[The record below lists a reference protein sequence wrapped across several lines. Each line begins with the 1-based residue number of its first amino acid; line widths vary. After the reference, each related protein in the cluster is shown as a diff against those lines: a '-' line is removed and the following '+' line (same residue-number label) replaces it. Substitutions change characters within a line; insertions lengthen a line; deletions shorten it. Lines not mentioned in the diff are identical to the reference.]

1 MYPFLT
7 IIIPAYNAERY
18 VSQTLDSILSQSYCD
33 YEIILINDGSTDG
46 TPVICRDYASK
57 NENIILIDKDNG
69 GVAVTRNRGLDIA
82 RGTYVMFID
91 SDDIIYPNTLDEIAN
106 VLLKKEPDMLRFD
119 FKTINERNENLYPNY
134 LFHKRMK
141 YVDKIMDAS
150 SFMRKVIMDEYY
162 LCMHVFK
169 SSIIKDDDIRFKE
182 NCTYNEDTLFIMK
195 FLQYSKKHIYVP
207 VVLYGYRKYSGA
219 VTAKFTKKN
228 YFDVK
233 AVFSELDSLA
243 KHAENKL
250 SACMQPAIQS
260 IGWHVYQE
268 ADRFHDV
275 EGKQNI
281 KNQCISSPVILEWKL
296 IASLGE
302 GIALKLYPF
311 IVFLKKLIRKAKYTF
326 V

>member
-57 NENIILIDKDNG
+57 NENIIFIDKDNE
-69 GVAVTRNRGLDIA
+69 GVAVTRNKGLDIA

-91 SDDIIYPNTLDEIAN
+91 SDDIIYPNTLGKIAE
-106 VLLKKEPDMLRFD
+106 VLLNEKPDMLRFD
-119 FKTINERNENLYPNY
+119 FKTINERNEDLYPNY
-134 LFHKRMK
+134 LSHKRMK

-150 SFMRKVIMDEYY
+150 SFMQKVIMDEYY

-169 SSIIKDDDIRFKE
+169 SSIIKGHNVCFKE
-182 NCTYNEDTLFIMK
+182 NCTYNEDTLFIVK
-195 FLQYSKKHIYVP
+195 SLQYSKKHIYVP
-207 VVLYGYRKYSGA
+207 IVFYGYRKYDGA
-219 VTAKFTKKN
+219 VTAKFTEKN
-228 YFDVK
+228 YADVK
-233 AVFSELDSLA
+233 TIFSELNLLTKNATREWALSLR
-243 KHAENKL
+243 
-250 SACMQPAIQS
+250 MVIQN

-268 ADRFHDV
+268 ADRFRDV
-275 EGKQNI
+275 EGKLKI
-281 KNQCISSPVILEWKL
+281 KEQCISSPVILEWRL

-311 IVFLKKLIRKAKYTF
+311 IVFFKKLLRKVKYTF